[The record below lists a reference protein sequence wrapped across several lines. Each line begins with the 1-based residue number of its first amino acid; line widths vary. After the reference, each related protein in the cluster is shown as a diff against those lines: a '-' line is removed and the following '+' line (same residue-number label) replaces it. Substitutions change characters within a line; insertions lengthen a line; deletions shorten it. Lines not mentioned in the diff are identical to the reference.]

1 MWHIIHNCWPFQIW
15 TLVNLV
21 KPLQYGL
28 GDIHASPPGDC
39 SNQQIGEMFHIL
51 FSINFLPVSWQY
63 FQQQFLAS
71 FLSIFVLF
79 LASFLAMPKIFS
91 WTVSFLAIFFRYFI
105 KFVYPMFPPPVSCV
119 FPGNASWF
127 HFWFSSRLCCCR
139 SASGLVTIPDIC
151 HFFTL
156 AYFKVWKILHSK
168 VRKFATKIASR
179 RNSVNHHTVCK
190 ITHCV

>member
-1 MWHIIHNCWPFQIW
+1 MWHLIHHWPFQIW

-21 KPLQYGL
+21 KPLQY

-39 SNQQIGEMFHIL
+39 SNQQIGEMFHNLSHYMFSSISCLFPGNISLIFRPTVSCLFPGNISLIFPDISCL
-51 FSINFLPVSWQY
+51 FSFNISLIIRP
-63 FQQQFLAS
+63 
-71 FLSIFVLF
+71 
-79 LASFLAMPKIFS
+79 
-91 WTVSFLAIFFRYFI
+91 T
-105 KFVYPMFPPPVSCV
+105 VSCV